1 MSQSSKPIRASL
13 EALQQINSHRQ
24 HSAESW
30 ATCLDRLLAAR
41 ADSDFQLTR
50 ANRRL
55 RSRINWLKLYLG
67 LVCVGWFLILLLLI
81 GQIKWG

>member
-1 MSQSSKPIRASL
+1 MSESTKPIRASL
-13 EALQQINSHRQ
+13 EALQAINSHRQ

-55 RSRINWLKLYLG
+55 HGRLG
-67 LVCVGWFLILLLLI
+67 RWQAAFWGSCSAGIILALLLA
-81 GQIKWG
+81 GKIKWG